1 MTISEVSKKYEI
13 STDTLRYYERIG
25 LIPKVR
31 KNKSGNRDFTEVD
44 CNWVEFIKCMRGAG
58 ISVESLIDY
67 VKLFQEGDNTIK
79 ARKQILVEE
88 YEILTEKIK
97 KLQEVQERLRLKIE
111 LYDKNI
117 LEYEEKLKKYEK
129 TVLSKKQG
137 LL

>member
-117 LEYEEKLKKYEK
+117 LEYEERLKK
-129 TVLSKKQG
+129 
-137 LL
+137 

>member
-1 MTISEVSKKYEI
+1 
-13 STDTLRYYERIG
+13 
-25 LIPKVR
+25 
-31 KNKSGNRDFTEVD
+31 
-44 CNWVEFIKCMRGAG
+44 MRGAG
-58 ISVESLIDY
+58 IAVESLIDY

-117 LEYEEKLKKYEK
+117 LEYEEKLKK
-129 TVLSKKQG
+129 
-137 LL
+137 

>member
-67 VKLFQEGDNTIK
+67 VKLFQEGDDTIK
-79 ARKQILVEE
+79 VRKQILVEE

-97 KLQEVQERLRLKIE
+97 KLQEVQERLKFKIE
-111 LYDKNI
+111 SYEKTI
-117 LEYEEKLKKYEK
+117 LEYEEKKLKDKNNLY
-129 TVLSKKQG
+129 
-137 LL
+137 

>member
-25 LIPKVR
+25 LIPKVG

-67 VKLFQEGDNTIK
+67 VKLFQGGDNTIK
-79 ARKQILVEE
+79 ARKQILIEE
-88 YEILTEKIK
+88 YEILTKKIEK
-97 KLQEVQERLRLKIE
+97 LRETQERLKLKIE
-111 LYDKNI
+111 YYDKNI
-117 LEYEEKLKKYEK
+117 LEYEERLKK
-129 TVLSKKQG
+129 
-137 LL
+137 